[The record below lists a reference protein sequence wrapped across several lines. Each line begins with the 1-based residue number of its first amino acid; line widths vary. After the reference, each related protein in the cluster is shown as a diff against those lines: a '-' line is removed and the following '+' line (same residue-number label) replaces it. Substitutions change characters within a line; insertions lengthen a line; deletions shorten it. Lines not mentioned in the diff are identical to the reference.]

1 MWFSLWEVVFLLNCL
16 PVRLSSSAYDL
27 SSYEVVFLWGHLC
40 VRSSSC
46 DTIFKVILAQR
57 KRHSSSLFDTKTDS
71 LEQCMT
77 NDISMIMIIHVLIVE
92 INIHLYYLYIPS
104 LGLVTTLNPFL
115 FLLTPCNDLYSLEI
129 VSQHL
134 LRIKTFIVMRENYR
148 S

>member
-1 MWFSLWEVVFLLNCL
+1 M
-16 PVRLSSSAYDL
+16 
-27 SSYEVVFLWGHLC
+27 
-40 VRSSSC
+40 RSSSC

-104 LGLVTTLNPFL
+104 LGLVTTAVIFSYLGDKQVCQGAGSLAN
-115 FLLTPCNDLYSLEI
+115 LTSKFFQIVVQLELSLT
-129 VSQHL
+129 L
-134 LRIKTFIVMRENYR
+134 
-148 S
+148 